1 MSDKEERGFLGIFFK
16 SQPEPK
22 PVKRKRRKARKPDYG
37 LHAPTSMIAGW
48 KAEIA
53 ELRDMITR
61 EQAPVAVEAEV
72 EPEPVEDEDDA

>member
-16 SQPEPK
+16 SQPEPVK
-22 PVKRKRRKARKPDYG
+22 PKRSKGSKPDTSVIDG
-37 LHAPTSMIAGW
+37 L

-61 EQAPVAVEAEV
+61 EQAPVAVEAEG

>member
-22 PVKRKRRKARKPDYG
+22 PVKPKRRKARKPDTSAIDG
-37 LHAPTSMIAGW
+37 L

>member
-16 SQPEPK
+16 SQPEPEPE
-22 PVKRKRRKARKPDYG
+22 PVKPKRRKARKPDTSAIDG
-37 LHAPTSMIAGW
+37 L

-72 EPEPVEDEDDA
+72 EPEHVEDEDDA

>member
-22 PVKRKRRKARKPDYG
+22 PVKPKRRKARKPDTSVIDG
-37 LHAPTSMIAGW
+37 L

-61 EQAPVAVEAEV
+61 EQAPVAVEAEA

>member
-16 SQPEPK
+16 SQPEPVK
-22 PVKRKRRKARKPDYG
+22 PKKSKASKPD
-37 LHAPTSMIAGW
+37 TSMIDGL

-61 EQAPVAVEAEV
+61 GNAPVVAEAEE
-72 EPEPVEDEDDA
+72 EPESKTRIRVTPKEEKKE

>member
-16 SQPEPK
+16 SQPEPEPE
-22 PVKRKRRKARKPDYG
+22 PVKPKRRKARKPDTSVIDG
-37 LHAPTSMIAGW
+37 L

-72 EPEPVEDEDDA
+72 EPEHVEDEDDA

>member
-16 SQPEPK
+16 SQPEPEPE
-22 PVKRKRRKARKPDYG
+22 PVKPMRRKARKPDTSVIDG
-37 LHAPTSMIAGW
+37 L

>member
-16 SQPEPK
+16 SQPEPEPK
-22 PVKRKRRKARKPDYG
+22 PVKPKRRKASKPDTSVIDG
-37 LHAPTSMIAGW
+37 L

-61 EQAPVAVEAEV
+61 EQAPVAVEAEG

>member
-1 MSDKEERGFLGIFFK
+1 MSDKEERGFLGSFFK
-16 SQPEPK
+16 SQPEPAPE
-22 PVKRKRRKARKPDYG
+22 PVKPKRRKARKPDTSVIDG
-37 LHAPTSMIAGW
+37 L